1 MTYEFAVTEF
11 KYRVLY
17 LAEFLSQFDDMAA
30 SDWPESPAWND
41 LVSFFTG
48 NQLGLQIAFA
58 TQHEMVSCL
67 PYGEKVI
74 NETWEDFMKL
84 TMDGDGA
91 FDLEPADHMLAMIL
105 ENIEQNY

>member
-17 LAEFLSQFDDMAA
+17 LAEICAQWEDMIEG
-30 SDWPESPAWND
+30 DWPNSPAWPD
-41 LVSFFTG
+41 LSSFVEG

-58 TQHEMVSCL
+58 IQHKMATILES
-67 PYGEKVI
+67 GEKVI
-74 NETWEDFMKL
+74 NETWDELMNL

-91 FDLEPADHMLAMIL
+91 FDLEPADRMLSRIL
-105 ENIEQNY
+105 EYIEMNS